1 MKNVTKILIF
11 VMILLFNNGCTKKGI
26 GYSEISYDK
35 LTKMIEAKENF
46 ILMISSSVCPHCDQ
60 FKLTLEEINKKYHIN
75 IKYIDIYKLENEP
88 QKIEK
93 IKKLFPYTGT
103 PTTINII
110 DGKEQNNLSRI
121 DGARDYIDTKEKLIK
136 WGYIKG

>member
-1 MKNVTKILIF
+1 
-11 VMILLFNNGCTKKGI
+11 
-26 GYSEISYDK
+26 
-35 LTKMIEAKENF
+35 
-46 ILMISSSVCPHCDQ
+46 CDQ